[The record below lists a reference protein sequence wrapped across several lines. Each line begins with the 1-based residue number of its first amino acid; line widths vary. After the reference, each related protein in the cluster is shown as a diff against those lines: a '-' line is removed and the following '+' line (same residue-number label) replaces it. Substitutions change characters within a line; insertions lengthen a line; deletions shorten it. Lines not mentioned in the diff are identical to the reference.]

1 MGISEL
7 KEIAEALEKLSN
19 IKDLDIDIQ
28 INIKNRQ
35 QPYTIINTPWTKNNW
50 DNGDWW
56 NNRIVYCSGQ
66 PNIVSGTKSNEV
78 NV

>member
-7 KEIAEALEKLSN
+7 KEIAKALEKLSN

-35 QPYTIINTPWTKNNW
+35 QPYTIINTPWTTDNW
-50 DNGDWW
+50 DGDWW
-56 NNRIVYCSGQ
+56 KNRIVYCSGQ

>member
-1 MGISEL
+1 MGINEL

-35 QPYTIINTPWTKNNW
+35 QPYTIINTPWTTDNW
-50 DNGDWW
+50 DGDWW
-56 NNRIVYCSGQ
+56 KNRIVYCSGQ

>member
-35 QPYTIINTPWTKNNW
+35 QPYTIINTPWTTDNW
-50 DNGDWW
+50 DGDWW
-56 NNRIVYCSGQ
+56 KNGIVYCSGQ

>member
-35 QPYTIINTPWTKNNW
+35 QPYTIINTPWTTDNW
-50 DNGDWW
+50 DGDWW
-56 NNRIVYCSGQ
+56 KNRIVYYSGQ

>member
-50 DNGDWW
+50 DGDWW
-56 NNRIVYCSGQ
+56 NDRIVYCTGQ
-66 PNIVSGTKSNEV
+66 PNIVSGTNSIDV

>member
-28 INIKNRQ
+28 INIKKQ
-35 QPYTIINTPWTKNNW
+35 ATTLHYYQYSL
-50 DNGDWW
+50 D
-56 NNRIVYCSGQ
+56 
-66 PNIVSGTKSNEV
+66 
-78 NV
+78 

>member
-28 INIKNRQ
+28 INIKN
-35 QPYTIINTPWTKNNW
+35 
-50 DNGDWW
+50 
-56 NNRIVYCSGQ
+56 S
-66 PNIVSGTKSNEV
+66 
-78 NV
+78 

>member
-28 INIKNRQ
+28 INIKNSR
-35 QPYTIINTPWTKNNW
+35 PHNTITSTPWNTGSGNW
-50 DNGDWW
+50 NDWW
-56 NNRIVYCSGQ
+56 KNGKVYCST
-66 PNIVSGTKSNEV
+66 NLINEIKV
-78 NV
+78 